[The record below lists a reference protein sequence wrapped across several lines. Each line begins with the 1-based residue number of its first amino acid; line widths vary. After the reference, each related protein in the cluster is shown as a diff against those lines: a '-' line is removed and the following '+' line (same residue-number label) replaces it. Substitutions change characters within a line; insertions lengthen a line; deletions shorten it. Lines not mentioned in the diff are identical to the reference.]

1 MSLELTAEGGR
12 QMGELTQRMVNESLT
27 SGEPAQLA
35 IALDQDIQSAPTV
48 QDTLGQNISISNDG
62 LPGGLP
68 EDEAKQ
74 LETVLNTGALPVNMQ
89 VISQTTVGPTLGLSS
104 LKSGLLAS
112 LVGFGL
118 VLLLLF
124 VIYRAL
130 GIVADLA
137 LLIYAFLL
145 WGLIVIIPITVTLP
159 GIAGIVL
166 SIGVAADANVVI
178 FERIKEEI
186 RRGKTPRSA
195 IQAGYDKGF
204 RAILDGNVTTLITAF
219 ILFALSSGSVRGFA
233 VLLAIGVVLSMFT
246 AIVITRAL
254 LGLLSDRG
262 IHLSPALMGVSKS
275 QYLCDATAGQ
285 GEVGVF
291 EKVDFVGGWKL
302 YFSISAVLLLAGII
316 AIALGGLNFGIDF
329 QGGAQF
335 TVANAERQL
344 SDEQVRAAL
353 PEDMAGES
361 VVTTLGENGYEVR
374 TPVVS
379 SQQEQSQIRD
389 SLSQAFGGEV
399 SVTTVSP
406 AFGEQ
411 LRNQALQAVVAA
423 LIVIVAFISFRF
435 EFAFALAAMAALVHD
450 ILMTIGFYA
459 IVGREVSLVTVVAVL
474 TVLGYSIY
482 DTIIIFDRIREN
494 SPTVGYNRRRFD
506 EMINRSIRQVVR
518 RSIYTS
524 IFSLI
529 PIVALLIFGEATL
542 SDFAFALLV
551 GIAAGT
557 YSSIFIASPVL
568 SLYKA
573 WRAGKLQAA
582 RST

>member
-1 MSLELTAEGGR
+1 
-12 QMGELTQRMVNESLT
+12 
-27 SGEPAQLA
+27 
-35 IALDQDIQSAPTV
+35 
-48 QDTLGQNISISNDG
+48 
-62 LPGGLP
+62 
-68 EDEAKQ
+68 
-74 LETVLNTGALPVNMQ
+74 
-89 VISQTTVGPTLGLSS
+89 
-104 LKSGLLAS
+104 
-112 LVGFGL
+112 
-118 VLLLLF
+118 
-124 VIYRAL
+124 
-130 GIVADLA
+130 
-137 LLIYAFLL
+137 
-145 WGLIVIIPITVTLP
+145 
-159 GIAGIVL
+159 
-166 SIGVAADANVVI
+166 
-178 FERIKEEI
+178 
-186 RRGKTPRSA
+186 
-195 IQAGYDKGF
+195 
-204 RAILDGNVTTLITAF
+204 
-219 ILFALSSGSVRGFA
+219 
-233 VLLAIGVVLSMFT
+233 
-246 AIVITRAL
+246 
-254 LGLLSDRG
+254 
-262 IHLSPALMGVSKS
+262 
-275 QYLCDATAGQ
+275 
-285 GEVGVF
+285 VF

-302 YFSISAVLLLAGII
+302 YFSLSAILLLAGGV

-353 PEDMAGES
+353 PDDLAGES
-361 VVTTLGENGYEVR
+361 VVTTLGQNGYEVR

-379 SQQEQSQIRD
+379 SRQEQRQVRD
-389 SLSQAFGGEV
+389 SLNQAFGGEV

-406 AFGEQ
+406 AFGQQ

-423 LIVIVAFISFRF
+423 LIIIVAYISFRF

-450 ILMTIGFYA
+450 ILMTLGFYA

-494 SPTVGYNRRRFD
+494 APTVGYNRRRFD

>member
-1 MSLELTAEGGR
+1 
-12 QMGELTQRMVNESLT
+12 
-27 SGEPAQLA
+27 
-35 IALDQDIQSAPTV
+35 
-48 QDTLGQNISISNDG
+48 
-62 LPGGLP
+62 
-68 EDEAKQ
+68 
-74 LETVLNTGALPVNMQ
+74 
-89 VISQTTVGPTLGLSS
+89 
-104 LKSGLLAS
+104 
-112 LVGFGL
+112 
-118 VLLLLF
+118 
-124 VIYRAL
+124 
-130 GIVADLA
+130 
-137 LLIYAFLL
+137 
-145 WGLIVIIPITVTLP
+145 
-159 GIAGIVL
+159 
-166 SIGVAADANVVI
+166 
-178 FERIKEEI
+178 
-186 RRGKTPRSA
+186 
-195 IQAGYDKGF
+195 
-204 RAILDGNVTTLITAF
+204 
-219 ILFALSSGSVRGFA
+219 
-233 VLLAIGVVLSMFT
+233 
-246 AIVITRAL
+246 
-254 LGLLSDRG
+254 
-262 IHLSPALMGVSKS
+262 
-275 QYLCDATAGQ
+275 
-285 GEVGVF
+285 VF
-291 EKVDFVGGWKL
+291 ENVDFVGGWKL
-302 YFSISAVLLLAGII
+302 YFSLSAILLLAGAV

-353 PEDMAGES
+353 PEDLAGES
-361 VVTTLGENGYEVR
+361 VVTTLGQNGYEVR
-374 TPVVS
+374 TPVIS

-406 AFGEQ
+406 AFGQQ

-423 LIVIVAFISFRF
+423 LIIIVAFISFRF

-450 ILMTIGFYA
+450 ILMTLGFYA

-494 SPTVGYNRRRFD
+494 APTVGYNRRRFD

-524 IFSLI
+524 IFTLI
-529 PIVALLIFGEATL
+529 PITALLIFGEATL

-551 GIAAGT
+551 GIVAGT

-573 WRAGKLQAA
+573 WRAGKLQPA